1 MTTRHVHTRSA
12 PSLHLPT
19 LPRLHAFTP
28 PPLPTCCAQAALLV
42 YHSLWGADAM
52 RHCVSDLEAH
62 LQDLGRPLDRM
73 GAGGGGG
80 WGGGGE
86 DGGSVE
92 GDEED

>member
-1 MTTRHVHTRSA
+1 M
-12 PSLHLPT
+12 
-19 LPRLHAFTP
+19 
-28 PPLPTCCAQAALLV
+28 